1 MNGNIARIAHA
12 VLRIGTGLL
21 FLEHGVQKLFGLL
34 GGLGAPGATAPL
46 ASLMGVAGLLELVG
60 GVLLVAGFATRPVAG
75 VLLLEMVIAFATHHF
90 PQGGWPIQNEG
101 ELALLYAVIF
111 AFLAG
116 NGAGPFSVDE
126 SRSAQPSG
134 S

>member
-75 VLLLEMVIAFATHHF
+75 VLLLEMVIAFATHHNALCT
-90 PQGGWPIQNEG
+90 GGQRNSP
-101 ELALLYAVIF
+101 
-111 AFLAG
+111 
-116 NGAGPFSVDE
+116 
-126 SRSAQPSG
+126 
-134 S
+134 